1 MVIRGRVFL
10 EGWVASKLHNDTV
23 GLKGEDLGALKYWWD
38 LNWTADPSSYHD
50 IAPKKITCLLLAQ
63 STQTCF
69 HRKITYAML
78 SQSACANIAQENYM

>member
-38 LNWTADPSSYHD
+38 LNWTSDPSSYHD
-50 IAPKKITCLLLAQ
+50 IAPKKLLVY
-63 STQTCF
+63 CW
-69 HRKITYAML
+69 HRAHKHVFTGK
-78 SQSACANIAQENYM
+78 